1 MAWMSDEQYE
11 LIQDTREKSHT
22 ARSARTT
29 RGHCGKSGCNFSHEK
44 MSKKELAAM
53 NGEVKSF
60 RMNDPMTWEEF
71 KGLPDDLKVIY
82 VKNLRKAYG
91 VTDTALSEMFGVH
104 RSLLGR
110 WFKTLN
116 LTVGDE
122 AKGNR
127 NWNKE
132 AFLAWS
138 KGIKTENKTEEAPV
152 EEPVLENTN
161 AMEIKVPLKT
171 AIDLTAKKVEELC
184 ETVIERLDEAVSN
197 EQSENAINNGLC
209 DSTDGPKYS
218 VPVQGSMI
226 FEGDIDDVLRS
237 VSRLLDGQYVHIK
250 VEWDLV

>member
-11 LIQDTREKSHT
+11 LMQDTKDKKHT
-22 ARSARTT
+22 ARSAFNTRT
-29 RGHCGKSGCNFSHEK
+29 HCGKSGCNLPHEK
-44 MSKKELAAM
+44 MTKKELGAM

-138 KGIKTENKTEEAPV
+138 KGVKAEVKSDETIVESQDAV
-152 EEPVLENTN
+152 EEYEQSGSEWIPLE
-161 AMEIKVPLKT
+161 
-171 AIDLTAKKVEELC
+171 EEVGKEKAEKIEKLC
-184 ETVIERLDEAVSN
+184 EEVMQKIDDSLCGSTSATMY
-197 EQSENAINNGLC
+197 AI
-209 DSTDGPKYS
+209 
-218 VPVQGSMI
+218 PVQGSMV
-226 FEGDIDDVLRS
+226 FEGNIDGILWS
-237 VSRLLDGQYVHIK
+237 VSTLLNGKNVHLK
-250 VEWDLV
+250 VEWDLI